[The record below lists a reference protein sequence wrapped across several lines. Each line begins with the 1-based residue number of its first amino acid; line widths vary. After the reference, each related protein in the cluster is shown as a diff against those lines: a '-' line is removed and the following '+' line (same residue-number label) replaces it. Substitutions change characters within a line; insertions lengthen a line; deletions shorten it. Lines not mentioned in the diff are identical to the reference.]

1 MKYRCTSHYTIQVPT
16 LQAMEIE
23 PVGGVSTAPT
33 RALQP
38 AGVTAEL
45 AQARAKLRESAPPD
59 QWDAVMDEVRRLQIE
74 ESMPPLAAMQ
84 QVYARLAAGW
94 VPAPLRWRTLD

>member
-1 MKYRCTSHYTIQVPT
+1 
-16 LQAMEIE
+16 MEIE

-33 RALQP
+33 RVVQP

-59 QWDAVMDEVRRLQIE
+59 RWDAVMDEVRRLQTE
-74 ESMPPLAAMQ
+74 ESMPPLAPLQ
-84 QVYARLAAGW
+84 RVYGRLGGRRGGGGGG
-94 VPAPLRWRTLD
+94 APPRVGRPPLASPPPPLSDT